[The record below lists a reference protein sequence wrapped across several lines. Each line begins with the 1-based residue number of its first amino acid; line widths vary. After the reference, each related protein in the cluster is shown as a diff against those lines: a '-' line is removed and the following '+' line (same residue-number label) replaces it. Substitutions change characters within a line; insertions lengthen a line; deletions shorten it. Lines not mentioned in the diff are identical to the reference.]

1 MEFNFSKHQ
10 KYLSIFLSNIFVN
23 MKNNSIKTPI
33 LLIISNL
40 LENADRIVLVDIIFN
55 YKRTFIN
62 IYYPVYF
69 LSPIFYFEYF
79 NNKLIKNKYSLMLET
94 RYERDQI
101 SKILIKYFHTKVYEQ
116 IHFKDLK
123 YASMIFIGFIYIF
136 LLILN
141 LKSKKNVLNIM
152 KKIANIY
159 LYLFFCS
166 LKYIFCLLFCRK
178 ILVQF
183 SDEFEK
189 INYNYIIYVILMFL
203 YLINL
208 YFFYSIFIYSY
219 YYNEIIYFLQKPI
232 YISNFC
238 EIIIGIIIFSIRFNL
253 KYSILFQVLWI
264 ILILYIFYVK
274 LTLFKQKLHLTKYDI
289 IEYFINSFVFS
300 LFVSRFISVFTI
312 KKLMH
317 EKEYKIFELILIIL
331 IPILIYVYITNSKQ
345 IISLN
350 EIKNYLENNN
360 YLFFNGIIQLY
371 YPFFENFEY
380 KNYSKKN
387 TEKFKDNIFNEI
399 YDDIQKYFIK
409 SKDDLILVKN
419 SKDSNNYIN
428 NNYFANNNKA
438 LTLQTEENKSSDLL
452 TMFLSYQNLLH
463 KIAESK
469 NDKFCKKALDVLNY
483 GKILLYYINDD
494 KTFRSDFYL
503 KKYYYN
509 EKFDKNDILKNAI
522 YKYLIYSFRLLEKKI
537 DENSL
542 IYIIYFNLLDLE
554 YLNII
559 KSFKT
564 ILISFTKIRKE
575 LIKIIDKQSDVIGL
589 SINKIIKI
597 NKQIQNSIRIKE
609 QQENEKFKLVE
620 DILFNSNFDKN
631 LDYFDINN
639 LDGLIEK
646 NTFFI
651 CLFQNGNFIVKKTPL
666 IYEELTGIKTSKLF
680 NLPSINIYP
689 YLIRNYQREYI
700 MKSLLKKHYC
710 KEENVLETKEHF
722 LINVKILYN
731 SLPSYKGKI
740 YVICNIDTLTFPDN
754 SNVILIQQNGLV
766 ILYGMF
772 FKTYFGFTNQL
783 KRLNFYS
790 MFNLNEYEPTLNKI
804 QTFQIE
810 INDVI
815 AYIKN
820 HLIRDSGL
828 QNSEIQTLLKKIRGN
843 LKNNKFMKI
852 EIIHKKTFKSKN
864 NNIYLLSINLVD
876 IQINSTTIKKQIQI
890 EDDEK
895 KDEKFKLDTPN
906 NGSVATN
913 SQLSSNMISYKL
925 LKENNWNI
933 SNKPKSNFGSFQTT
947 IEKISFI
954 YNLVLIIIAIFLCI
968 FIQILSRKFKKQYIK
983 MINIRELI
991 NYYLNANFY
1000 VSNMIKIN
1008 NSDNF
1013 YDSLNKEYEKNLE
1026 NYNITLKDL
1035 YKFNFNLTTQSLTK
1049 TFQLFKNNY
1058 SDYGTSNKV
1067 GKKISENINILIS
1080 DGSIMQTNFKNVL
1093 EIPRNYFYI
1102 LSTVDGYYQTVN
1114 QINYDEIINKISTL
1128 SINNQF
1134 IYSIVYNTFNLLKHI
1149 FGILY
1154 EVKKHFGYN
1163 LNKYKT
1169 LIYFFFVVFLSLNF
1183 FSLFLLYLSIKVI
1196 DNKIYNIVNKIFEL
1210 TKKGKNFLL
1219 EKLKS
1224 TKKIINN
1231 EMKSSLVIEKLKTLE
1246 TKFKKKKN
1254 NLNSNFEQTGGDFTS
1269 INFNINPN
1277 LNSPNNTLNSSISS
1291 NNENSEEDDEDIYL
1305 IKINDDSIKKKYLF
1319 NNFIKAIKILI
1330 ILGSVYLIFIVITFP
1345 VLFSYFNSLSTFKK
1359 ETDNIIDLQ
1368 DLLFSYYIETKYLI
1382 LVNKSELSNDLDLF
1396 GSFTNYIYS
1405 NYTEL
1410 KKLIINKNK
1419 KSTVSFINK
1428 INEEGS
1434 IGCESLLD
1442 NDEYDE
1448 LKYSLILIC
1457 KYEPILQ
1464 TRFETMMSGFMNQ
1477 IRREFITFIQDEEA
1491 TVAVIIQLYHHKL
1504 FQINNL
1510 VIIIYFQNYL
1520 NELQQLYILP
1530 EFNNSINR
1538 LTLFLVIIFVIMVI
1552 TEIINYCVNIL
1563 LILGKLNDS
1572 LNNFIIL
1579 QKFFDLKG
1587 NSNQNNAN
1595 NNNKNN

>member
-1 MEFNFSKHQ
+1 MEYNFVKHQ
-10 KYLSIFLSNIFVN
+10 KLLSIFLTKIFVS

-40 LENADRIVLVDIIFN
+40 LENADRIIIVDIIFN

-62 IYYPVYF
+62 LYYPIYF
-69 LSPIFYFEYF
+69 LSPFFYFEYI
-79 NNKLIKNKYSLMLET
+79 NNKLINNKYSVMQES

-101 SKILIKYFHTKVYEQ
+101 SKILIKYFNTNVYEQ
-116 IHFKDLK
+116 IYFKDLK
-123 YASMIFIGFIYIF
+123 YVTMIFIGIYFIF
-136 LLILN
+136 LIILTI
-141 LKSKKNVLNIM
+141 KSNKNVYNIM
-152 KKIANIY
+152 KKISNIFIY
-159 LYLFFCS
+159 IFFCS

-183 SDEFEK
+183 SDDFEK
-189 INYNYIIYVILMFL
+189 INYNYIIYVILMFI
-203 YLINL
+203 YIINL
-208 YFFYSIFIYSY
+208 YFFYSILIYSY

-232 YISNFC
+232 FICNFC
-238 EIIIGIIIFSIRFNL
+238 EIIIGIIIFIIRFNL
-253 KYSILFQVLWI
+253 KYSILFQVLWVI
-264 ILILYIFYVK
+264 IIFYIFYVK
-274 LTLFKQKLHLTKYDI
+274 FTLFKQKLHLTKYDI

-331 IPILIYVYITNSKQ
+331 IPILIYVYLTNSKQ

-350 EIKNYLENNN
+350 DIKTHLENNN

-387 TEKFKDNIFNEI
+387 SEKFKDNIFNEI
-399 YDDIQKYFIK
+399 YEDIQKYFIK
-409 SKDDLILVKN
+409 SKDDLLLFKN
-419 SKDSNNYIN
+419 NKDYNNNNNIN
-428 NNYFANNNKA
+428 NINSINKNKIINNP
-438 LTLQTEENKSSDLL
+438 TEENKSFDLL

-483 GKILLYYINDD
+483 GKILLYYINDN

-509 EKFDKNDILKNAI
+509 EKFDRNDILKNAI

-639 LDGLIEK
+639 LDGLIDK

-722 LINVKILYN
+722 LINVKIIYN

-740 YVICNIDTLTFPDN
+740 YVICNIDSLSFPEN
-754 SNVILIQQNGLV
+754 SNVILIQQNGLI

-783 KRLNFYS
+783 KRLNLYS
-790 MFNLNEYEPTLNKI
+790 MFNLNEYEPSLNKV

-815 AYIKN
+815 VYIKN
-820 HLIRDSGL
+820 HLIKDSGL
-828 QNSEIQTLLKKIRGN
+828 QNSEIQALLKKIRGN
-843 LKNNKFMKI
+843 LKNNKLMKI

-876 IQINSTTIKKQIQI
+876 IQINSTSVKKQIQI
-890 EDDEK
+890 EEERKDDN
-895 KDEKFKLDTPN
+895 FKLDTPN

-913 SQLSSNMISYKL
+913 SQLSTNMISYKL

-933 SNKPKSNFGSFQTT
+933 SNKQKNNFGSFQTL

-968 FIQILSRKFKKQYIK
+968 FIQILSRKFKKQYVK

-991 NYYLNANFY
+991 NYYLTANFY

-1008 NSDNF
+1008 NSDNV
-1013 YDSLNKEYEKNLE
+1013 YDSLNSEYEKVLE

-1035 YKFNFNLTTQSLTK
+1035 YKYNFNITTQSLTK

-1058 SDYGTSNKV
+1058 SNYGTDNKV
-1067 GKKISENINILIS
+1067 GKKISESIYLLIS
-1080 DGSIMQTNFKNVL
+1080 DGSIMETNFKNVL

-1102 LSTVDGYYQTVN
+1102 LSTVEGYYQTVN
-1114 QINYDEIINKISTL
+1114 QINYDEIINKMPNL

-1134 IYSIVYNTFNLLKHI
+1134 IYSIVYNTFDLLKHI
-1149 FGILY
+1149 FGILF
-1154 EVKKHFGYN
+1154 EVKKHFGNN
-1163 LNKYKT
+1163 LNFYKT

-1231 EMKSSLVIEKLKTLE
+1231 EMKSSLVIEKLKNLE

-1254 NLNSNFEQTGGDFTS
+1254 NLNSNFEQTGGDFTP

-1277 LNSPNNTLNSSISS
+1277 LNSPNNNINSMINS
-1291 NNENSEEDDEDIYL
+1291 NNENNDDDDEDIYL
-1305 IKINDDSIKKKYLF
+1305 IKINDESIKKKYLF
-1319 NNFIKAIKILI
+1319 NNFITAIKILI

-1345 VLFSYFNSLSTFKK
+1345 VLVSYFNSLTTYKE

-1368 DLLFSYYIETKYLI
+1368 DLLFTYYIETKYLI
-1382 LVNKSELSNDLDLF
+1382 LVNKTDLIDDLDLF
-1396 GSFTNYIYS
+1396 GRLTNYIYS

-1419 KSTVSFINK
+1419 KTTVNFINK
-1428 INEEGS
+1428 INEQGAA
-1434 IGCESLLD
+1434 GCESLLN
-1442 NDEYDE
+1442 NDDYED
-1448 LKYSLILIC
+1448 LKYSLLLIC
-1457 KYEPILQ
+1457 NYEPILQ

-1477 IRREFITFIQDEEA
+1477 IRRSYITFIQDDPSLQI
-1491 TVAVIIQLYHHKL
+1491 IIQLYHNRL

-1520 NELQQLYILP
+1520 NELQQFYILP
-1530 EFNNSINR
+1530 EFNQSINE